1 MGKHKYV
8 IGLGLLGLLAAGGL
22 LVAGCGSDN
31 GGTSNEA
38 AATQAVAQPAIEQ
51 AQATAAATIEATT
64 SAATDPTTVIE
75 ASSND
80 GIEKLNLN
88 TASGEDFSA
97 LIPEFPSNMVR
108 EFLEYRPYVSIQQF
122 RREIGKYVS
131 DEQVAEWEQYVYVPV
146 SVDDS
151 DAETLKQL
159 PGVTDE
165 IAEALMAA
173 RPYGSNEVFLAALT
187 EYVSPED
194 AVVAAAMLEQ

>member
-22 LVAGCGSDN
+22 LVAACGSDN

-38 AATQAVAQPAIEQ
+38 AATQAVAQPAVEQ